1 MTEVRF
7 YWQSFSGSPAIL
19 ERRSVASGSS
29 KEMDPRDEERVCA
42 GGATHPHVLGQPWRS
57 LHAQMEEDD
66 VHDGIRGIPK

>member
-19 ERRSVASGSS
+19 ECHFVASGRST
-29 KEMDPRDEERVCA
+29 EMDPRDEERVCA
-42 GGATHPHVLGQPWRS
+42 GAATHPHVLGQPWRS